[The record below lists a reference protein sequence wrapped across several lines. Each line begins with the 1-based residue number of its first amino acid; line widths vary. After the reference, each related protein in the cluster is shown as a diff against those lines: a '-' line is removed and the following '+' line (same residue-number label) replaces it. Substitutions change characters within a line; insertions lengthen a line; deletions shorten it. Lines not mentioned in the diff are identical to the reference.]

1 VFTAALLSAGALGG
15 GCCIPVYTLLGRRG
29 VVNRDGPLPRLDVA
43 YLERDLGYRV
53 HTGGQTAAP
62 DWTAFVEFA
71 RRYFDAQMG
80 PHTPPLALDPVFVS
94 VLLSQ
99 GCRRV

>member
-29 VVNRDGPLPRLDVA
+29 VVNRDGPLPRPDVA
-43 YLERDLGYRV
+43 YLEGDLGYRV
-53 HTGGQTAAP
+53 RTGGQTAAP

-71 RRYFDAQMG
+71 RRYFGARWG
-80 PHTPPLALDPVFVS
+80 RTHLLWHLTPFL
-94 VLLSQ
+94 
-99 GCRRV
+99 